1 MVGGSESGGKIIVSP
16 RLAIF
21 PMRDLSVFIL
31 AGGPSRSD
39 VPVLVERALH
49 ALPLASNV
57 SLLDG
62 WCRSLTNSVVGLDA
76 VRLDSMKVISSVDQ
90 AFSPSVSGGG
100 IRSRLRLVR
109 ESRQHRGTA
118 GVVADQLREE
128 SDRADGMVL
137 VVEAS
142 ASPVVDLG
150 PMLALASRAEAGSQ
164 GCVLGQSE
172 LGRYCGVCLCD
183 RESFSLVPDVGFF
196 DLKEQFLPR
205 LRSAGRV
212 IKSVSVAPR
221 AFRLRSRREWLAIV
235 EAWARWSSGVCEAGM
250 IDSESTSPPDHRE
263 DGVCVIEPGAVIRE
277 AVISSSI
284 IMAGAVVESG
294 AIVARSVIG
303 PGAVIAAGSVV
314 VDAVVPARGRVDSN
328 RMRMSDPAG
337 LRLPRG
343 IATMGGG

>member
-1 MVGGSESGGKIIVSP
+1 M
-16 RLAIF
+16 
-21 PMRDLSVFIL
+21 
-31 AGGPSRSD
+31 
-39 VPVLVERALH
+39 
-49 ALPLASNV
+49 
-57 SLLDG
+57 
-62 WCRSLTNSVVGLDA
+62 T
-76 VRLDSMKVISSVDQ
+76 VISSGDQ
-90 AFSPSVSGGG
+90 AFSPSVSAGGVG
-100 IRSRLRLVR
+100 SRLRLVR
-109 ESRQHRGTA
+109 ESRRHRGTA
-118 GVVADQLREE
+118 GVVADQLLEE
-128 SDRADGMVL
+128 SDRAGGMVL

-150 PMLALASRAEAGSQ
+150 PMFALASRAEAGSQ
-164 GCVLGQSE
+164 TCVLGQSE

-205 LRSAGRV
+205 LLSAGRV

-263 DGVCVIEPGAVIRE
+263 DGVCVIEPGAVIHE

-294 AIVARSVIG
+294 AVVARSVIG
-303 PGAVIAAGSVV
+303 PDAVIAAGSVV
-314 VDAVVPARGRVDSN
+314 VDTVVPAGARVDSN
-328 RMRMSDPAG
+328 TVRMAAPSSV
-337 LRLPRG
+337 RLPG
-343 IATMGGG
+343 EISTMGGG